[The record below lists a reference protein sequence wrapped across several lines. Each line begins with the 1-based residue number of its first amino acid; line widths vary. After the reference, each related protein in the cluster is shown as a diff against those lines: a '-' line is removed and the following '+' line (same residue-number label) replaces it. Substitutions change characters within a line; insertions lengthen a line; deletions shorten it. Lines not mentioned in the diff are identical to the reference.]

1 MFYITLHIYG
11 VCDITVVRIFTPSE
25 KLQKLYAE
33 IVGKYQALQFQSGVN
48 DIKQKVHVTTAD
60 MQYEYIL
67 RIEVALAI
75 YQTYREYEN
84 I

>member
-48 DIKQKVHVTTAD
+48 DIKLKSSRYNCRYA
-60 MQYEYIL
+60 I
-67 RIEVALAI
+67 RIHFED
-75 YQTYREYEN
+75 
-84 I
+84 